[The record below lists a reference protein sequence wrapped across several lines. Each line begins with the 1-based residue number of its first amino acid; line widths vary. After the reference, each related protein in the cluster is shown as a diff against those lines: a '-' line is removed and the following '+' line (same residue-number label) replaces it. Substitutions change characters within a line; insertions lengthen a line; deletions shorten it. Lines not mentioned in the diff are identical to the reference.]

1 MKSKVLSF
9 VLLFAM
15 LITILPVNTFADTNA
30 ISVVAKSNMADVK
43 ISGDTVNIDIT
54 KSVKDL
60 AKMESIL
67 RNFVR
72 QRKPIISII
81 RRLQLSS
88 ILE

>member
-1 MKSKVLSF
+1 MTKVKSKVLSF

-15 LITILPVNTFADTNA
+15 IITILPVNTFADINA

-60 AKMESIL
+60 AK
-67 RNFVR
+67 RVK
-72 QRKPIISII
+72 Q
-81 RRLQLSS
+81 
-88 ILE
+88 